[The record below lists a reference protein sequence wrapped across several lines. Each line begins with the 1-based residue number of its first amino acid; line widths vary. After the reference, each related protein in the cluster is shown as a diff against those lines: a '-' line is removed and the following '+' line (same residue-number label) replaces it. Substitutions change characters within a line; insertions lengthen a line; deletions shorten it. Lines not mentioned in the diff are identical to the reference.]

1 MENFCQ
7 AAMKCSGVGGDSAVM
22 LMGVKANGAVKGR
35 LLVMTLEQHYRNSSD
50 TNTEI
55 TYTFPLPLGAVLMDV
70 EVNLN
75 GKVLKGEVSLKAT
88 AQARYEEALSQGDSS
103 ILLAQN
109 YDGSFTLELGN
120 LMARETCTL
129 FIRYAQTL
137 ATEHGQ
143 VRLMLPTTIAPR
155 FGNPLT
161 QGHKQPHQVPVTDL
175 MAQYP
180 FDITLTLMGDMA
192 HTNVGSPS
200 HKTSYSRIKDNL
212 VVQLSQRG
220 YLDRDFVLLIS
231 NLKNESDAMVCAD
244 QHLVGQ
250 YALMAFFSPHI
261 TSSGTVGASGSSPTG
276 AMTAKVLVDCSSSMA
291 GDSIEAARRALKGIV
306 EGLGPAD
313 KFSLSRFG
321 DTVEHRS
328 RGMWSGTAQAKA
340 SALRWVEHV
349 HANLGGTEMANALV
363 TTIAITD
370 AGKSDI
376 LLITDG
382 EIEGIDE
389 VIDIAMHSKHRV
401 FVVAIGASPAEVHLR
416 RLATATG
423 GHCDFV
429 APGEDVEPAV
439 LRMSARMRSARATEL
454 RVVWPASL
462 TLNWEQKVQN
472 YAFEHDVFNVC
483 AFATAP
489 DGFGTGTGA
498 GAKVKLLGRI
508 DGLEGEQL
516 LGEASLSLT
525 ESSTNI
531 LARLTAFAQ
540 YRELTGQRIALG
552 ASPALSNAKE
562 LALAYQLVT
571 EETNFIL
578 VHERLAADKAQEM
591 PQAHQVP
598 QLMAAGWGGTGS
610 VVRTSHR
617 LQALP
622 GGSANLSFSVRDSD
636 VDASSVLTPSVW
648 RTRFRSVAGVKV
660 DALSSGGMDNFDIPA
675 FLRKQA
681 DGDEP
686 AVRGQVRQGID
697 KLNPLLWASNK
708 STGARRDGVSKN
720 GASQDVGYRGI
731 TPAGLD
737 RWLSLNHEALW
748 PRAYADLRDFGLGIA
763 ICEWL
768 EFAVGS
774 GQDEAVV
781 VSTFLSVMQEPGWSS
796 TGGLKGAVQF
806 IRRSIRVATARDAQV
821 QDALAAD
828 IRLGLQGTTA
838 QVWAQ
843 AVIDFP
849 QGVFA

>member
-1 MENFCQ
+1 MENLCQ

-129 FIRYAQTL
+129 LIRYAQTL

-161 QGHKQPHQVPVTDL
+161 QGRKQPHQVPVTDL

-192 HTNVGSPS
+192 NTNVASPS

-261 TSSGTVGASGSSPTG
+261 TSTGTVGASGSSPTG

-306 EGLGPAD
+306 EGLRPAD

-370 AGKSDI
+370 AGQSDI

-389 VIDIAMHSKHRV
+389 VIDIATRSKHRV
-401 FVVAIGASPAEVHLR
+401 FIVAIGASPAEVHLR
-416 RLATATG
+416 RLATSTG

-429 APGEDVEPAV
+429 APGEAVEPAV
-439 LRMSARMRSARATEL
+439 LRMSARMRSVRATEL
-454 RVVWPASL
+454 RVEWPASVAL
-462 TLNWEQKVQN
+462 SWAQKVQS

-489 DGFGTGTGA
+489 DGLLDGA
-498 GAKVKLLGRI
+498 TVKLLGRL
-508 DGLEGEQL
+508 DGQDGEVL
-516 LGEASLSLT
+516 FGEATLSLS
-525 ESSTNI
+525 ESNTNI
-531 LARLTAFAQ
+531 LARLTAYAQ
-540 YRELTGQRIALG
+540 YKELVDQRIALG

-562 LALAYQLVT
+562 LALTYQLIT
-571 EETNFIL
+571 DETNFIL
-578 VHERLAADKAQEM
+578 VHERLAEDKAQEM

-598 QLMAAGWGGTGS
+598 QMMAAGWGGTGS
-610 VVRTSHR
+610 VVRSSPR

-622 GGSANLSFSVRDSD
+622 GGSASLSFSVRDSD
-636 VDASSVLTPSVW
+636 VDASSMAAPSVW
-648 RTRFRSVAGVKV
+648 RTRDRTVAGAKL
-660 DALSSGGMDNFDIPA
+660 DALSRGGMDNFDIPA

-720 GASQDVGYRGI
+720 SVSQDVGYRGI

-748 PRAYADLRDFGLGIA
+748 PRAYADLRDLGLGIA

-781 VSTFLSVMQEPGWSS
+781 VATFLSVMQESGWAS
-796 TGGLKGAVQF
+796 TGALKGAVQF
-806 IRRSIRVATARDAQV
+806 IRRSIRVATARDAQE

-843 AVIDFP
+843 AVMDFP
-849 QGVFA
+849 QGVLV

>member
-1 MENFCQ
+1 MRSNGE
-7 AAMKCSGVGGDSAVM
+7 SAVM
-22 LMGVKANGAVKGR
+22 LLGVKANGAVKGR

-88 AQARYEEALSQGDSS
+88 AQTRYEEALLQGDSS

-129 FIRYAQTL
+129 LIRYAQTL

-244 QHLVGQ
+244 QHQVGQ

-261 TSSGTVGASGSSPTG
+261 TSTGTVGADGSSPTG

-321 DTVEHRS
+321 DMVEHRS

-363 TTIAITD
+363 TTIAIAD

-389 VIDIAMHSKHRV
+389 VIDIAMRSKHRV

-429 APGEDVEPAV
+429 APGEAVEPAV
-439 LRMSARMRSARATEL
+439 LRMSARMRSVRATEL
-454 RVVWPASL
+454 RVEWPASVAL
-462 TLNWEQKVQN
+462 SWAQKVQS

-489 DGFGTGTGA
+489 DGLLDGA
-498 GAKVKLLGRI
+498 TVKLLGRL
-508 DGLEGEQL
+508 DGQDGEVL
-516 LGEASLSLT
+516 LGEANLSLS
-525 ESSTNI
+525 ESNTNI
-531 LARLTAFAQ
+531 LARLTAYVQ
-540 YRELTGQRIALG
+540 YKELVDQRNALR

-562 LALAYQLVT
+562 LALAYQLIT
-571 EETNFIL
+571 DETNFIL
-578 VHERLAADKAQEM
+578 VHERLEADKAQAM
-591 PQAHQVP
+591 PEAHQVP
-598 QLMAAGWGGTGS
+598 QMLAAGWGGTGS
-610 VVRTSHR
+610 VVRSSPR
-617 LQALP
+617 LQPLHNSQ
-622 GGSANLSFSVRDSD
+622 SASASLSYSVRT
-636 VDASSVLTPSVW
+636 SVADYNSMTTPSVW
-648 RTRFRSVAGVKV
+648 RTRDRGHAASTV
-660 DALSSGGMDNFDIPA
+660 DALSNGGMDAFDIPA

-686 AVRGQVRQGID
+686 AVSIRMRQGID
-697 KLNPLLWASNK
+697 KLNPLLWLSNK
-708 STGARRDGVSKN
+708 SPSARRDGLAKD
-720 GASQDVGYRGI
+720 GAYSGI
-731 TPAGLD
+731 TPAGMD
-737 RWLSLNHEALW
+737 RWLSLNHASRW
-748 PRAYADLRDFGLGIA
+748 PRAYVDLRDLGLGIA

-768 EFAVGS
+768 EFEVGN
-774 GQDEAVV
+774 GQEEAVV
-781 VSTFLSVMQEPGWSS
+781 VATFLSVMQELGWAS

-806 IRRSIRVATARDAQV
+806 IRRSMRAVTARDAQV
-821 QDALAAD
+821 QDELAAE

-849 QGVFA
+849 HGVFA